1 MLNRGDYGNRLLTT
15 YGTLNRQGGNGVSLW
30 GGIVDGGRQPLSYK
44 RLTDNTRA
52 SGARGG
58 VYPLF
63 TLVVSLFKGQCRNIW
78 GDKLVKAVEL
88 LTLKRAF
95 ASYLGVGPCTKRFR
109 TTWGTGAPQMR
120 TIKYGTI
127 VL

>member
-1 MLNRGDYGNRLLTT
+1 MTT
-15 YGTLNRQGGNGVSLW
+15 WGTSASPDEGCQCKEANKQ
-30 GGIVDGGRQPLSYK
+30 LSYK

-58 VYPLF
+58 VYPLYIAWF
-63 TLVVSLFKGQCRNIW
+63 YTDKGQCRNIW

-95 ASYLGVGPCTKRFR
+95 ASYL
-109 TTWGTGAPQMR
+109 
-120 TIKYGTI
+120 
-127 VL
+127 

>member
-1 MLNRGDYGNRLLTT
+1 M
-15 YGTLNRQGGNGVSLW
+15 
-30 GGIVDGGRQPLSYK
+30 SYK

-63 TLVVSLFKGQCRNIW
+63 WSFEFLFKGQCRNIW
-78 GDKLVKAVEL
+78 GDKLIKAVEL

-95 ASYLGVGPCTKRFR
+95 ASYL
-109 TTWGTGAPQMR
+109 
-120 TIKYGTI
+120 
-127 VL
+127 

>member
-1 MLNRGDYGNRLLTT
+1 M
-15 YGTLNRQGGNGVSLW
+15 
-30 GGIVDGGRQPLSYK
+30 SYK

-63 TLVVSLFKGQCRNIW
+63 IGLGLGFKGQCRNIW
-78 GDKLVKAVEL
+78 GDKLIKAVEL

-95 ASYLGVGPCTKRFR
+95 ASYL
-109 TTWGTGAPQMR
+109 
-120 TIKYGTI
+120 
-127 VL
+127 

>member
-1 MLNRGDYGNRLLTT
+1 M
-15 YGTLNRQGGNGVSLW
+15 
-30 GGIVDGGRQPLSYK
+30 SYK

-63 TLVVSLFKGQCRNIW
+63 NRCFRLIKGQCRNIW

-95 ASYLGVGPCTKRFR
+95 ASYL
-109 TTWGTGAPQMR
+109 
-120 TIKYGTI
+120 
-127 VL
+127 